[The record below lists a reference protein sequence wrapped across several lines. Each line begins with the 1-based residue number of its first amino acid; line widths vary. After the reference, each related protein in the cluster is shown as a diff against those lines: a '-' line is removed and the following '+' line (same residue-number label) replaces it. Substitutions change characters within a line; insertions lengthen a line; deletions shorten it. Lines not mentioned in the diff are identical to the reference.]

1 MLQIR
6 HPAAER
12 TLLETLDG
20 DALSYG
26 DLEVAHDGA
35 GPSMPKK
42 DALKRARPQF
52 GLMFQNYYLFP
63 RCTALK
69 SIADALVR
77 VQRRSREERTR
88 AFLSRLDEQTGR
100 RRAHPGAVRYPVREQ
115 VREGGEVSDGRAIGR
130 VRESA

>member
-6 HPAAER
+6 HPTAEG

-20 DALSYG
+20 GALSYG
-26 DLEVAHDGA
+26 DLEATHDGA

-52 GLMFQNYYLFP
+52 GLMFQNYYLLP

-69 SIADALVR
+69 SIADAPVR
-77 VQRRSREERTR
+77 VQKRSHEERSAPFSRVWTSRPADVRHIR
-88 AFLSRLDEQTGR
+88 AR
-100 RRAHPGAVRYPVREQ
+100 
-115 VREGGEVSDGRAIGR
+115 
-130 VRESA
+130 